1 MYSMDNLLTL
11 ITTEQAREL
20 RFRAG
25 TPPVVVLG
33 EEPHAMEGP
42 PLTAESAEQLLRS
55 IASTRQMRELRE
67 RGAVTFIYTLRGTSP
82 FLIRAAIDG
91 ESIVFNVD

>member
-25 TPPVVVLG
+25 TPPVVFLG
-33 EEPHAMEGP
+33 EEPHPMEGP
-42 PLTAESAEQLLRS
+42 PLTSESAEQLLRS

-67 RGAVTFIYTLRGTSP
+67 RGAVTFIYTQQGTSP
-82 FLIRAAIDG
+82 FLIRAVMEG
-91 ESIVFNVD
+91 NSIVFNVD

>member
-25 TPPVVVLG
+25 TPPVVVLND
-33 EEPHAMEGP
+33 EPHAMEGP

-55 IASTRQMRELRE
+55 VATTRHMRQLRE
-67 RGAVTFIYTLRGTSP
+67 RGEVTFIYTLQGSSP
-82 FLIRAAIDG
+82 FLIRALI
-91 ESIVFNVD
+91 ENQNVIFDVQ